1 MTDYGMKCAWLF
13 LKNDTGQDVTPFN
26 AGQFEQQDDGSLADP
41 GTKKRKAEVQ
51 AWLDSFMPPM
61 PKQQPQEQPQQQP
74 QEQPQEQP
82 QQQPS
87 MPYLPNETPGQ
98 WRQRRVQQATDFRK
112 PRGDD
117 A

>member
-13 LKNDTGQDVTPFN
+13 LKNDTGRDVTAFN
-26 AGQFEQQDDGSLADP
+26 AGVTTEQQDDGSFADP

-61 PKQQPQEQPQQQP
+61 PKQQPQQQP
-74 QEQPQEQP
+74 QE
-82 QQQPS
+82 QPS